1 MPLALFGPD
10 PMSDQPIL
18 LKSIQGNLL
27 RGKILDFYRAD
38 ENACLDALFPAV
50 RFDKKDISAIGD
62 CARQLIAALRA
73 EHRGKAGVEAFLQA
87 YQLTT
92 EEGIA
97 LMCLAEALLRI
108 PDAKTRDALIRDKVG
123 PGQWSNPGS
132 DSLFVN
138 ASAWGL
144 MLTGRVV
151 KLGQG
156 SGGPLIGALGSA
168 VKRLGEPVIRA
179 AMAQVMRIMGQ
190 QFVMGQTIEEALS
203 RSQKGDYA
211 RSRYSFDM
219 LGESAKTAEDAAR
232 YFDSY
237 LSAIKKV
244 GAAAKAK
251 GPIASP
257 GISVKLSALY
267 PRYEFHNQEKSITV
281 LAEKLLQL
289 AVEAKRHDIGLCVDA
304 EESERLDMSFDILQ
318 KTMLSGELTG
328 WAGLGLALQA
338 YQKRAFYAVDWLAE
352 LSQRAKRP
360 IMLRLVKG
368 AYWDSEIKRAQERG
382 LSNYPVFTRKSST
395 DVSYL
400 ACAQKILD
408 CGDKVFYPQF
418 GTHNAHTLASILHMA
433 GKRDFEFQRLHGMAE
448 ELYSAVLSLYN
459 KPCRVYAPVGTHQD
473 LLAYLVRRLLENG
486 ANSSFVHRITDPAVS
501 VDDLIEDPVRQ
512 TAQWADKKHPKIPLP
527 KDLFGGERK
536 NAQGA
541 DLTHPGII
549 GGIMQSVQL
558 YHNQPIE
565 TCPIL
570 GGRKIKSG
578 TKVEIRNPAD
588 RDMIVG
594 HVYES
599 VLQDVGDALHIA
611 AKAFPKWDGVGIEKR
626 SQCLL
631 DMADRLEQKRDEV
644 LSLLVREAG
653 KTMNDAVAEWREAVD
668 FCRYY
673 ATRAETDFAPC
684 PLPGPT
690 GESNHLLLAGRG
702 VFACIS
708 PWNFPLA
715 IFLGQVAAALVS
727 GNCVIAKP
735 AEQTPLIAGMAVDML
750 HQCGIPHDV
759 LHFLP
764 GRGEVIGAAL
774 TSSPLVDGVAF
785 TGGTETAQA
794 INISLAQRR
803 GAIPVLIAETGGQNA
818 MIADSSA
825 LPEQV
830 VQDVVTSSF
839 QSAGQR
845 CSALRVLYLQEE
857 VADKILHMLIGAAKE
872 LKIGDPARIDTD
884 IGPLIDSAAVE
895 PLSGHLA
902 RYKQAGKLLFQAELG
917 EDCGK
922 GSFFAPAILEIGSI
936 LELEKEF
943 FGPVLHIVRY
953 RAEDLSKIAS
963 DINQSG
969 YGLTFGVHTRIQE
982 TANFLSQKI
991 RAGNIYINRNM
1002 IGAVV
1007 GVQPFGGMGLSG
1019 TGPKAG
1025 GPHYLHR
1032 FAVEKTVTADIT
1044 ASGGNTTLLSLS
1056 E

>member
-1 MPLALFGPD
+1 MPH
-10 PMSDQPIL
+10 QPIL
-18 LKSIQGNLL
+18 LRSIQGNSL
-27 RGKILDFYRAD
+27 RRKILDFYRAD
-38 ENACLDALFPAV
+38 ENICLDRLMSEA
-50 RFDKKDISAIGD
+50 RFDKPSLAAIENS
-62 CARQLIAALRA
+62 ARQLIAAVRA
-73 EHRGKAGVEAFLQA
+73 EHGGKAGVEAFLQA

-92 EEGIA
+92 EEGVA

-108 PDAKTRDALIRDKVG
+108 PDNKTRDSLIRDKIG
-123 PGQWSNPGS
+123 PGHWQKGAGQS

-151 KLGQG
+151 KLGD
-156 SGGPLIGALGSA
+156 GGNILTGALGSA

-190 QFVMGQTIEEALS
+190 QFVMGETIQDALA
-203 RSQKGDYA
+203 RSGKTDYA
-211 RSRYSFDM
+211 LYRYSFDM
-219 LGESAKTAEDAAR
+219 LGESAKTASDAAR
-232 YFDSY
+232 YFDAY
-237 LSAIKKV
+237 FNAIGEIGKT
-244 GAAAKAK
+244 AK
-251 GPIASP
+251 GRGPIESP

-267 PRYEFHNQEKSITV
+267 PRYEFHNQERAITH
-281 LAEKLLQL
+281 LSESLLKLC
-289 AVEAKRHDIGLCVDA
+289 AEAKRYDIGLCVDA
-304 EESERLDMSFDILQ
+304 EESERLDMSFDIIERV
-318 KTMLSGELTG
+318 MLSSELKG
-328 WAGLGLALQA
+328 WSGLGLALQA
-338 YQKRAFYAVDWLAE
+338 YQKRAFYAVDWLCE
-352 LSQRAKRP
+352 LSLRAKKP

-400 ACAQKILD
+400 ACAKKILG
-408 CGDKVFYPQF
+408 CGEGAFYPQF
-418 GTHNAHTLASILHMA
+418 GTHNAHTVSAILHLA

-448 ELYSAVLSLYN
+448 ELYSAEISLYN

-486 ANSSFVHRITDPAVS
+486 ANSSFVHRITDKSVS
-501 VDDLIEDPVRQ
+501 ADELIQDPIAH

-527 KDLFGGERK
+527 KDLFASERP
-536 NAQGA
+536 NSQGV
-541 DLTHPGII
+541 DFTNPEITE
-549 GGIMQSVQL
+549 GIMQSIKLRQ
-558 YHNQPIE
+558 NQSFE
-565 TCPIL
+565 ACPVI

-578 TKVEIRNPAD
+578 GKIEIRNPAD
-588 RDMIVG
+588 RSAVLG
-594 HVYES
+594 HVYEAN
-599 VLQDVGDALHIA
+599 LQDVDHALQIA
-611 AKAFPKWDGVGIEKR
+611 RKSFAQWNDR
-626 SQCLL
+626 SVQDRIQALRN
-631 DMADRLEQKRDEV
+631 MADKLEQKRDEI
-644 LSLLVREAG
+644 LSLLVLEAG
-653 KTMNDAVAEWREAVD
+653 KTMNDAIGEWREAVD

-673 ATRAETDFAPC
+673 AARAAEDFVAK

-690 GESNHLLLAGRG
+690 GESNYLMLTGRG

-715 IFLGQVAAALVS
+715 IYLGQIAAALVC

-735 AEQTPLIAGMAVDML
+735 AEQTPLIAAMAVELL

-785 TGGTETAQA
+785 TGGTETARA
-794 INISLAQRR
+794 INISLAQRK
-803 GAIPVLIAETGGQNA
+803 GAIPVLVAETGGQNA

-830 VQDVVTSSF
+830 VQDVITSSF

-857 VADKILHMLIGAAKE
+857 IADKVLHMLAGAAKE
-872 LKIGDPARIDTD
+872 LTLGDPASLDTD
-884 IGPLIDSAAVE
+884 IGPLIDQASAE
-895 PLSGHLA
+895 SLSRHVA
-902 RYKQAGKLLFQAELG
+902 RYKEKGKLIYQVDLRPE
-917 EDCGK
+917 CTK
-922 GSFFAPAILEIGSI
+922 GNFFAPAILEIGSI

-943 FGPVLHIVRY
+943 FGPILHVARY